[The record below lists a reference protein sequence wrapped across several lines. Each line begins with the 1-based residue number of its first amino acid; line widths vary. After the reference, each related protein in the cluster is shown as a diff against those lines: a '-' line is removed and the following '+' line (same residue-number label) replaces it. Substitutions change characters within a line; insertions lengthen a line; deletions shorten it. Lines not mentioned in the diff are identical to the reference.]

1 MSDFRSLVYSILDAA
16 EAGGVTLTQAKLRDA
31 ISSALTNRPYS
42 AAMAA
47 ESAGTLG
54 EIVLPPAHLTA
65 ACDAYQLDE
74 VVFAKA
80 FPASGP
86 DDGLTFDIAN
96 LLKSPAP
103 LHCQY
108 DGQNQPQPAYVG
120 LDDDGK
126 VTADYSGD
134 IGNSMPMTVWLGRD
148 LRISVEPRI
157 SGRALHEYLL
167 GEGRPLLARIHAGHE
182 VEWDGNNM
190 SGKLSVDAET
200 AQEELESGLRDLG
213 EDRALDVGS
222 VEDFLF
228 GGGSRIGDYWT
239 DQTLETLVTSTMED
253 IAMLDAEIVVEDAD
267 AETVREAFIRAA
279 VDEID
284 EGSRCRLS
292 RHVARSLY
300 ALGKITLSQ
309 YAGYIAEH
317 DDPQDEIEADLDS
330 ELEAI
335 PLWLM
340 DSGAST
346 EEIERGVAA
355 GMAVLAERG
364 VTSTQAYLAS
374 LIDAEDEQPLAS
386 HLDAWRDAES
396 AAIAACCVGWAQV
409 PEGISLAPARLTP
422 GVS

>member
-16 EAGGVTLTQAKLRDA
+16 KAAGVTLTQAKLRDA
-31 ISSALTNRPYS
+31 ISIALTNRPYS

-47 ESAGTLG
+47 ESAGSLG

-65 ACDAYQLDE
+65 ACEAYQLDE

-96 LLKSPAP
+96 LLESPAP
-103 LHCQY
+103 LYCQY
-108 DGQNQPQPAYVG
+108 EGQSNLQPAYVG
-120 LDDDGK
+120 LDEDGK
-126 VTADYSGD
+126 VTADYSGWV
-134 IGNSMPMTVWLGRD
+134 GNGGPASVWLGRD
-148 LRISVEPRI
+148 LEMSVDPRI
-157 SGRALHEYLL
+157 SGQALHDYLL
-167 GEGRPLLARIHAGHE
+167 GEGRPLLARVHAGHE
-182 VEWDGNNM
+182 VNWDGNNM
-190 SGKLSVDAET
+190 RGTLSEDAND
-200 AQEELESGLRDLG
+200 ASKELEEGLRFLG
-213 EDRALDVGS
+213 EHRCLNVSS

-228 GGGSRIGDYWT
+228 ISSRIGDYWT
-239 DQTLETLVTSTMED
+239 DQSLESLVASTLED
-253 IAMLDAEIVVEDAD
+253 IEMLDVDLVILDAD
-267 AETVREAFIRAA
+267 ADTVREAFIRAA

-300 ALGKITLSQ
+300 ALGKITLSK
-309 YAGYIAEH
+309 YAEYVAEH
-317 DDPQDEIEADLDS
+317 DDPQDETEADLDG

-335 PLWLM
+335 PLWLT

-346 EEIERGVAA
+346 DDIERGVAA
-355 GMAVLAERG
+355 AMAVLAERG
-364 VTSTQAYLAS
+364 VTSTQANLAS

-396 AAIAACCVGWAQV
+396 TAIATCCEGWAQV
-409 PEGISLAPARLTP
+409 PEGISLAPT
-422 GVS
+422 